1 MEISLAELNQQLK
14 GTGITAKR
22 VGSFIHY
29 FVRVMHKGKRM
40 SATFYSISEAQEAIV
55 RFKLGYALPEPTKIV
70 TPVIEEAKIVW
81 MQEQTR
87 AGTTN
92 ISRSEAF
99 LILADVPTHELSSDT
114 PYQSMREDGTPIY
127 IPKKIVAEFLELY
140 FNESEDLAKILATGR
155 KGNRAQEI
163 VQIYEEEEAQQRALG
178 LDDDPISSSFG
189 NSFNSGKSIEE
200 LIEEIGDVTSTQ
212 QQSQG

>member
-55 RFKLGYALPEPTKIV
+55 RFKLGYALAEPTKIV
-70 TPVIEEAKIVW
+70 TPTIEEAKIVW
-81 MQEQTR
+81 MEEQTR

-92 ISRSEAF
+92 LSRSEAF
-99 LILADVPTHELSSDT
+99 LILADVPIHELDSDI
-114 PYQSMREDGTPIY
+114 PYQSMRENGTPIY
-127 IPKKIVAEFLELY
+127 IPKKLVAEFLNLY

-155 KGNRAQEI
+155 KGHRAQEI
-163 VQIYEEEEAQQRALG
+163 VQIYEEEEAQQKALG
-178 LDDDPISSSFG
+178 LDD
-189 NSFNSGKSIEE
+189 NSFNSAFDSAFDSGKSIEE
-200 LIEEIGDVTSTQ
+200 LMDEIGDVTVTP

>member
-1 MEISLAELNQQLK
+1 
-14 GTGITAKR
+14 
-22 VGSFIHY
+22 
-29 FVRVMHKGKRM
+29 
-40 SATFYSISEAQEAIV
+40 
-55 RFKLGYALPEPTKIV
+55 
-70 TPVIEEAKIVW
+70 
-81 MQEQTR
+81 
-87 AGTTN
+87 
-92 ISRSEAF
+92 
-99 LILADVPTHELSSDT
+99 
-114 PYQSMREDGTPIY
+114 MREDGTPIY
-127 IPKKIVAEFLELY
+127 IPKKLVAEFLELY